1 MPPIHP
7 AGNLGVAPTVSIAP
21 SPLLVDG
28 PTGAKMLGVGLTH
41 FYGLVRQ
48 GRIRLIK
55 LGRSSRVSVRELE
68 ALVDALVAEAAA

>member
-1 MPPIHP
+1 
-7 AGNLGVAPTVSIAP
+7 
-21 SPLLVDG
+21 
-28 PTGAKMLGVGLTH
+28 MLGVGLTH